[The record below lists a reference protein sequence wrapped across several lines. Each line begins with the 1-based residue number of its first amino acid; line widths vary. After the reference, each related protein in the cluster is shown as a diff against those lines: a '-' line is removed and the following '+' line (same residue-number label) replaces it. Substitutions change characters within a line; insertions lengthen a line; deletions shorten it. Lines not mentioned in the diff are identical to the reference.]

1 MSIKLRGI
9 ECVYEF
15 TTGMVNTK
23 KHPSSTMNVNTMT
36 RLELAERLLGRSERK
51 YMKRQYKDS
60 LRDYFKVV
68 EIIKTIDSKR
78 IAPAI
83 ETVSAFGLALIATH
97 KYLLNRIRR
106 GY

>member
-1 MSIKLRGI
+1 MKMKCI
-9 ECVYEF
+9 ESVYEF
-15 TTGMVNTK
+15 TTGTVNTK
-23 KHPSSTMNVNTMT
+23 KHPSSIMTVNTIT
-36 RLELAERLLGRSERK
+36 RIELAERLLGQSERK
-51 YMKRQYKDS
+51 YMKKQYKDS
-60 LRDYFKVV
+60 IRNYFKVV
-68 EIIKTIDSKR
+68 EIIKTIDPKR

>member
-1 MSIKLRGI
+1 MKMKGI
-9 ECVYEF
+9 ESVYEF
-15 TTGMVNTK
+15 TTGTVSTK

-36 RLELAERLLGRSERK
+36 RIEFAERLLSESERK
-51 YMKRQYKDS
+51 YMKKQYKDS
-60 LRDYFKVV
+60 LNGYFKVV
-68 EIIKTIDSKR
+68 EIIKTIDPKR
-78 IAPAI
+78 IAPPI